1 MKAMIEIKGLQFSY
15 QVQPVLQDVCC
26 HIHAGDFVALVGPN
40 GSGKSTLLKC
50 INRIL
55 RPQKGSITINERE
68 VATIVPAELARFMAY
83 VPQSQRRQYSTT
95 VFDAVLT
102 GRKPHI
108 GWRPVGKDFDY
119 VSDTLRYLHLEALS
133 DKRVNELSGGQQQMV
148 MIARALAQEPNIL
161 LLDEPTANLDIR
173 HQFEVLELLRELCRR
188 GITII
193 IAIHD
198 INMAIR
204 YASHI
209 MMLKEGRIF
218 AYGEQEV
225 VTSENIGELYN
236 INVEIIRRDDNL
248 YILPVGLPNHFDRHE
263 E

>member
-1 MKAMIEIKGLQFSY
+1 MKAMIEIKDLQFSY
-15 QVQPVLQDVCC
+15 QIQPVLEDVCC

-55 RPQKGSITINERE
+55 RPQKGVITINGEE
-68 VATIVPAELARFMAY
+68 VATIAPTELARFMAY

-108 GWRPVGKDFDY
+108 GWRPMNRDFDY
-119 VSDTLRYLHLEALS
+119 VSDTLRFLHLEKLS

-148 MIARALAQEPNIL
+148 MIARALAQEPKIL

-173 HQFEVLELLRELCRR
+173 HQFEVLELLHDLCNK

-218 AYGEQEV
+218 AYGKEEV

-236 INVEIIRRDDNL
+236 INVEIIRREDSL
-248 YILPVGLPNHFDRHE
+248 YILPVGLPHYFNKHE
-263 E
+263 D

>member
-1 MKAMIEIKGLQFSY
+1 MKAMIEVKGLQFSY
-15 QVQPVLQDVCC
+15 NVLPVLTGVSC
-26 HIHAGDFVALVGPN
+26 HIHQGDFVALVGPN

-55 RPQKGSITINERE
+55 QPQAGSITINGRELAMIPPDER
-68 VATIVPAELARFMAY
+68 ARFMAY
-83 VPQSQRRQYSTT
+83 VPQIQRRTYATT

-108 GWRPVGKDFDY
+108 SWRPVERDLDY
-119 VSDTLRYLHLEALS
+119 VAETLHDLHLEDIS

-173 HQFEVLELLRELCRR
+173 HQFEVLELLRALCRQR

-204 YASHI
+204 YASHL
-209 MMLKEGRIF
+209 MMLKDGCIF
-218 AYGEQEV
+218 AYGDQTV
-225 VTSENIGELYN
+225 VTSENIGELYDVK
-236 INVEIIRRDDNL
+236 VEIIRREGHL
-248 YILPVGLPNHFDRHE
+248 YILPVGLPLNTK
-263 E
+263 